1 MEIVL
6 ASNNRGKLEELRA
19 LLSGTTIDCIPQ
31 SDRGVPEAAETGL
44 SFVENAIIKARHAS
58 HFTGLPA
65 IADDSG
71 IEVDEL
77 NGAPGIRSARY
88 AGDGA
93 SDADNTAKLLLGLST
108 TETDNRQ
115 ARFRCEVVFV
125 RHELDAS
132 PVICSGTWVGQ
143 IAETPRGENGFGYD
157 PVFLVGNGQK
167 SAAEL
172 SAEEKNRISHRGQ
185 ALAQLVVRLKELG
198 IGSSLGAG

>member
-6 ASNNRGKLEELRA
+6 ASNNRGKLVELRA
-19 LLSGTTIDCIPQ
+19 LLNGTTIDCIPQ
-31 SDRGVPEAAETGL
+31 SDRGVPEVAETGL

-88 AGDGA
+88 AGDNA
-93 SDADNTAKLLLGLST
+93 SNADNTAKLLQGLST

-132 PVICSGTWVGQ
+132 PVICSGTWAGR

-157 PVFLVGNGQK
+157 PVFLAGNGQK

-185 ALAQLVVRLKELG
+185 ALAQLVVQLKDLG
-198 IGSSLGAG
+198 LGS

>member
-6 ASNNRGKLEELRA
+6 ASNNSGKLEELRA
-19 LLSGTTIDCIPQ
+19 LLNGTTVDCIPQ
-31 SDRGVPEAAETGL
+31 SDRSVSEAEETGL

-58 HFTGLPA
+58 HVTGLPA

-77 NGAPGIRSARY
+77 NGAPGIHSARY
-88 AGDGA
+88 AGDSA
-93 SDADNTAKLLLGLST
+93 SDADNIAKLLLGLSI

-115 ARFRCEVVFV
+115 ARFRCEVVFM

-132 PVICSGTWVGQ
+132 PVICSGTWEGR
-143 IAETPRGENGFGYD
+143 IAETPRGANGFGYD
-157 PVFLVGNGQK
+157 PVFLVGSGQK

-172 SAEEKNRISHRGQ
+172 SAEEKNCISHRGQ

-198 IGSSLGAG
+198 IGS

>member
-19 LLSGTTIDCIPQ
+19 LLKGTAIDCIPQ
-31 SDRGVPEAAETGL
+31 SELGVPEVAETGL

-58 HFTGLPA
+58 QFTGLPA

-71 IEVDEL
+71 IEVDGL

-108 TETDNRQ
+108 AETDNRQ

-132 PVICSGTWVGQ
+132 PVICSGTWTGR

-167 SAAEL
+167 SVAEL
-172 SAEEKNRISHRGQ
+172 STEEKNRISHRGQ

-198 IGSSLGAG
+198 IGS

>member
-6 ASNNRGKLEELRA
+6 ASNNRGKLEEIHA
-19 LLSGTTIDCIPQ
+19 LLNGTTIDCIPQ
-31 SDRGVPEAAETGL
+31 SDRDVPEVAETGL

-77 NGAPGIRSARY
+77 NGAPGIYSARY
-88 AGDGA
+88 AGDRA
-93 SDADNTAKLLLGLST
+93 SDADNTAKLLLGLSSA
-108 TETDNRQ
+108 ENNNRR
-115 ARFRCEVVFV
+115 ACFRCEVVFV

-132 PVICSGTWVGQ
+132 PVICSGTWVGR
-143 IAETPRGENGFGYD
+143 IAERPRGENGFGYD

-172 SAEEKNRISHRGQ
+172 SAVEKNRISHRGQ
-185 ALAQLVVRLKELG
+185 ALAQLVARLKELG
-198 IGSSLGAG
+198 IGSSLGAV